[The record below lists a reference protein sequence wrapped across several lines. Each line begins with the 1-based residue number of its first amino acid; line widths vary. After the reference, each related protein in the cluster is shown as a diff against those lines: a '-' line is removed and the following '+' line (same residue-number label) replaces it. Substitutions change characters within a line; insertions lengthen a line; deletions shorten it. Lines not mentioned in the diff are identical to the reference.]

1 MTTHRTYSGK
11 EVRVKHSNIKAR
23 ARFQLDFPALPTAEM
38 LEIIAHYRK
47 QKGGFASFTI
57 PDAVANAMDF
67 PADFTPAGNEWIYI
81 GKPRVADI
89 PLPGGSPSNCHNVT
103 VDIESVPATSTTIL
117 PRFRW
122 RLRALPP
129 VVASAFVD
137 VPASGFTM
145 ESLAPVARNSFPALA
160 FPPTTGF
167 TLTGLIPVVVS
178 DPSPFDPLDLAPV
191 GWWDASDPGTVT
203 TSGGEIVSWDDKS
216 GNGFDMGTESDKRP
230 AYETNAI
237 NGLNAAKWPPSDNS
251 EYVGA
256 GGTFAFKEVYIVL
269 QYTGGSTFSNF
280 DGIFTT
286 FSNAWYISGGAG
298 GATGLQVLSGTEA
311 YVNENSIDNRV
322 ENVFPEIANV
332 CLLRV
337 TSATTRSSTTGVGIG
352 MDRANTPLARGWSGY
367 IGEVIAFADQLDEAD
382 RNKVVRYLVDKWD
395 IDTTPG

>member
-89 PLPGGSPSNCHNVT
+89 PLPGGSPSNRHNVT

-122 RLRALPP
+122 RLKALPP
-129 VVASAFVD
+129 VVTSAFVD
-137 VPASGFTM
+137 SPASGFTM

-178 DPSPFDPLDLAPV
+178 DPSPFDPLTLSPGA
-191 GWWDASDPGTVT
+191 WWDLSDAGTVT
-203 TSGGEIVSWDDKS
+203 TSSGNIRAVTDKS
-216 GNGFDMGTESDKRP
+216 GGGRTLEWVNGFGNI
-230 AYETNAI
+230 AYATAAV
-237 NGLNAAKWPPSDNS
+237 NGLNAAQ
-251 EYVGA
+251 YVSSNNGA
-256 GGTFAFKEVYIVL
+256 TLRNLSAMTFTAQEVYVVL
-269 QYTGGSTFSNF
+269 QYSGGSQFTNYDGIFGSGNAVDFWISGNNVGTGLQPGGPFNNAFINGGSTNRFS
-280 DGIFTT
+280 
-286 FSNAWYISGGAG
+286 
-298 GATGLQVLSGTEA
+298 
-311 YVNENSIDNRV
+311 
-322 ENVFPEIANV
+322 NVFPEIQSP
-332 CLLRV
+332 CLLRITAPSPV
-337 TSATTRSSTTGVGIG
+337 STTAGVYFGV
-352 MDRANTPLARGWSGY
+352 DRIYNYFSRSWSGN
-367 IGEVIAFADQLDEAD
+367 ICELLAFPATLSSGGRSDLET
-382 RNKVVRYLVDKWD
+382 YLMGKWG
-395 IDTTPG
+395 I